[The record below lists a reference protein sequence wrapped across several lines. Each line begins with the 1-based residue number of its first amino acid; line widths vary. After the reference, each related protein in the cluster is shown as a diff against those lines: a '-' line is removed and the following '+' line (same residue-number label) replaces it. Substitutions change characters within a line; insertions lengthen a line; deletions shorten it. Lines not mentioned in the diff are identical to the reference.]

1 MPLTAPNYGV
11 MGFQPVQ
18 TIPLQNYT
26 MPVAPGFDPNAQAPM
41 YAPLQQGFAF
51 TTQQTAVKRETPSY
65 RT

>member
-1 MPLTAPNYGV
+1 